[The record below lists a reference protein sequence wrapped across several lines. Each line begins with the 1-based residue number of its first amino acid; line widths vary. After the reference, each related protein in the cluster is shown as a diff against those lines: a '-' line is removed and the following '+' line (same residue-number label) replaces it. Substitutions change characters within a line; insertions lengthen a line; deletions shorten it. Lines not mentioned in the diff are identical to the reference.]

1 MEIFLIIIL
10 LLILLVSIALV
21 AKIKLKLF
29 LSKEGYMV
37 VQFLFF
43 KYTVDFYGRKVKK
56 QKSSKTKD
64 KEKSKPSKDGYVKK
78 LFKQKGVVDGTVE
91 LFSVIKEI
99 VLKISSLFSKST
111 VEELNFKMT
120 VSQKDPA
127 LTAVTYGAVSTLV
140 YSSIGILNGIL
151 PIKKQNVNLFASYED
166 VETQVDFYAFI
177 TVHFKNVIS
186 AGYLFIKEYIKT
198 HIK

>member
-43 KYTVDFYGRKVKK
+43 KYTVDFYGRKAKK
-56 QKSSKTKD
+56 QKTSKTKQ
-64 KEKSKPSKDGYVKK
+64 KSKPEKDSYVKK